1 MTSRSPEEPPERSAR
16 PSRRAGIS
24 CDLLLGPD
32 EVSRLVASW
41 LADACVLEAR
51 PLSEASLLRL
61 RDFRRIS
68 EELRRVVLGD
78 EDGEGTQE
86 ARTFHAAASAGRI
99 QAVAALFACP
109 RATFVEYLL
118 AAPWN
123 LLGPED
129 PPDLRVV
136 RGAGQALLAKASAWS
151 FARDAGGR
159 VALQAENPAASRS
172 TRASGSPRSGSPTIP
187 SRSSRAAV
195 AGGRRRSAAS
205 PRDARPRRTSGAP
218 GSCWSRGA
226 PRGPLADGGDH
237 LR

>member
-1 MTSRSPEEPPERSAR
+1 MTPSRSLEEPPERSAR
-16 PSRRAGIS
+16 PPRRAGIA

-32 EVSRLVASW
+32 AVSRLVTSW
-41 LADACVLEAR
+41 LADACALEAR
-51 PLSEASLLRL
+51 PLSQASLLRL
-61 RDFRRIS
+61 GDFRRLA
-68 EELRRVVLGD
+68 EELRRVVLGE

-86 ARTFHAAASAGRI
+86 ARTFHAAAAGGRI

-123 LLGPED
+123 LLGRED

-159 VALQAENPAASRS
+159 VALQAENPRCLSFY
-172 TRASGSPRSGSPTIP
+172 TRLGFTPIRLADDPFALVPR
-187 SRSSRAAV
+187 
-195 AGGRRRSAAS
+195 GRRGWSPEVRRIAAGRAT
-205 PRDARPRRTSGAP
+205 PEDGRRPWLVLEPRR
-218 GSCWSRGA
+218 
-226 PRGPLADGGDH
+226 LARRVG
-237 LR
+237 

>member
-61 RDFRRIS
+61 RDFRRIA

-159 VALQAENPAASRS
+159 VALQAENPRCLSFYARLGFTPIRLADDPFALVPRGRRGWSPEVRRIAAGRS
-172 TRASGSPRSGSPTIP
+172 TAEDERSPWLVLEPR
-187 SRSSRAAV
+187 RAA
-195 AGGRRRSAAS
+195 RSV
-205 PRDARPRRTSGAP
+205 G
-218 GSCWSRGA
+218 
-226 PRGPLADGGDH
+226 
-237 LR
+237 